1 MRITTE
7 SNAVTDSRPEPMAQ
21 VIPFPEWA
29 IKRKSP
35 QAIRYEETK
44 EYEERMARIREKIE
58 RINRLTRM
66 IQEQNNE

>member
-7 SNAVTDSRPEPMAQ
+7 SNATIDSRTEPMAQ
-21 VIPFPEWA
+21 VIPFPESA
-29 IKRKSP
+29 IRRKSP
-35 QAIRYEETK
+35 QAIQYEQTK
-44 EYEERMARIREKIE
+44 EYEERVTRIREKIE